1 MFLDPFVIGPAAV
14 GLALLATWV
23 RVLTLQAERDGE
35 TLAPEKE
42 SAATAERRL
51 ELGLEELAK
60 A

>member
-1 MFLDPFVIGPAAV
+1 MFLDPFVIGPAAL

-23 RVLTLQAERDGE
+23 RVLTVRAERDGE

-51 ELGLEELAK
+51 EIRPEEVAK